1 MKNLNTVQLD
11 FGFDCKP
18 MPVGKQIVKPNKKQK
33 DNYVFDLIDCL
44 TSPIIVFKTTWQDAI
59 PKDLLKKITISRMLC
74 LMKGE
79 HMASITEVVA
89 YMMPRTFEAP
99 MSSEWCNIYTWCGLQ
114 YATKFNS
121 ESKSMVEA
129 MADIAPK
136 TLSDY
141 EQGLLKHLRIWI
153 YEKRRKS
160 LKESMKNNRPKE
172 PEAPEA
178 KQKSLFN

>member
-1 MKNLNTVQLD
+1 MENPKLLQLD
-11 FGFDCKP
+11 FGFEVDYTPKQRQKP
-18 MPVGKQIVKPNKKQK
+18 FNKKK
-33 DNYVFDLIDCL
+33 AKSDFVFEFMDAL
-44 TSPIIVFKTTWQDAI
+44 TSPIIIYNTAWKDAI
-59 PKDLLKKITISRMLC
+59 PKDLLKKITISRMMS
-74 LMKGE
+74 LMKGKQ
-79 HMASITEVVA
+79 MASITETVA

-153 YEKRRKS
+153 YEKRRKA
-160 LKESMKNNRPKE
+160 LKESMKNNRLKE